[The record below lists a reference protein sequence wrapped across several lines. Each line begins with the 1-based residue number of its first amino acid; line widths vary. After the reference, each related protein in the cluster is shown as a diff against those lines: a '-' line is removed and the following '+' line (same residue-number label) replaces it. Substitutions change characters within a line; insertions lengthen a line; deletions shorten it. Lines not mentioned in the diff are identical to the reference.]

1 MSQIEQFSQEY
12 IDKNTPEKDMLFKS
26 FLDSQ
31 EPYTSI
37 FKNNPWLAPPNF
49 KEPLSKKK
57 AHYWN
62 TTVGRKHPYWKTKKL
77 PTPTKEI
84 KQIRKDF
91 KKWGYALIEDGM
103 SKDQCASFI
112 ERLLDQAKGEK
123 LAGVN
128 SITPSGQYVH
138 TLINKGEIF
147 RGCIEQD
154 PSFVQA
160 GLLIESFLNE
170 TLGQGWICHSFLANG
185 AEKGYYPQVLH
196 LDQSPLSPWITE
208 EAPALVNTLYIPQDV
223 NEVNGGTLIIPGSH
237 KNIIKAGSN
246 GEVGKLPPAINLEA
260 RAGTIMLFDGRLLHG
275 TGVNHTDEIRFVA
288 AMSNV
293 KSWMRSQENW
303 IISVD
308 PKIIE
313 SASPKLLHRMGMQA
327 ATYGGTIEGFGMGA
341 SGKVNEIHGS
351 TKYFREAFDSGDYVR
366 VGELSPQSSKKDL
379 QKNYTLKGAV
389 KQAKQKAKSRASK

>member
-1 MSQIEQFSQEY
+1 MIQIEQFSQEY
-12 IDKNTPEKDMLFKS
+12 IEKNTPKKDMLFKS

-49 KEPLSKKK
+49 KKPLSKKK
-57 AHYWN
+57 VHYWK

-103 SKDQCASFI
+103 SKDQCHLFI
-112 ERLLDQAKGEK
+112 ERLLEQAQGEK

-128 SITPSGQYVH
+128 SMTPSGQYVH
-138 TLINKGEIF
+138 TLINKGEMF

-154 PSFVQA
+154 PSHVQA
-160 GLLIESFLNE
+160 GVLIENFLNE
-170 TLGQGWICHSFLANG
+170 TLGTGWICHSFLANG

-223 NEVNGGTLIIPGSH
+223 NEENGGTLIIPGSH

-246 GEVGKLPPAINLEA
+246 GKIGKLPPAINLEA
-260 RAGTIMLFDGRLLHG
+260 RAGTVMLFDGRLLHG
-275 TGVNHTDEIRFVA
+275 TGVNHTKEIRFVA

-303 IISVD
+303 VISVD
-308 PKIIE
+308 PEIIKN
-313 SASPKLLHRMGMQA
+313 ASPKLLHRMGLQA
-327 ATYGGTIEGFGMGA
+327 VTYGGTIEGFGMGA
-341 SGKVNEIHGS
+341 GGKVDESRGS
-351 TKYFREAFDSGDYVR
+351 IKYFREALDEGEYIR
-366 VGELSPQSSKKDL
+366 VGQLSSTSPKSDL
-379 QKNYTLKGAV
+379 KKNYTLR
-389 KQAKQKAKSRASK
+389 QAMKNAKSK

>member
-1 MSQIEQFSQEY
+1 MIQIEQFSQEY
-12 IDKNTPEKDMLFKS
+12 IEKNTPKKDMLFKS

-49 KEPLSKKK
+49 KKPLSKKK
-57 AHYWN
+57 VHYWN

-103 SKDQCASFI
+103 SKDQCHLFI
-112 ERLLDQAKGEK
+112 ERLLEQAQGEK

-128 SITPSGQYVH
+128 SMTPSGQYVH
-138 TLINKGEIF
+138 TLINKGEMF

-154 PSFVQA
+154 PSHVQA
-160 GLLIESFLNE
+160 GVLIENFLNE
-170 TLGQGWICHSFLANG
+170 TLGTGWICHSFLANG

-223 NEVNGGTLIIPGSH
+223 NEENGGTLIIPGSH

-246 GEVGKLPPAINLEA
+246 GKIGKLPPAINLEA
-260 RAGTIMLFDGRLLHG
+260 RAGTVMLFDGRLLHG
-275 TGVNHTDEIRFVA
+275 TGVNHTKEIRFVA

-303 IISVD
+303 VISVD
-308 PKIIE
+308 PEIIKN
-313 SASPKLLHRMGMQA
+313 ASPKLLHRMGMQA
-327 ATYGGTIEGFGMGA
+327 VTYGGTIEGFGMGA
-341 SGKVNEIHGS
+341 GGKVDESRGS
-351 TKYFREAFDSGDYVR
+351 IKYFREALDEGEYIR
-366 VGELSPQSSKKDL
+366 VGQLSSTSPKSDL
-379 QKNYTLKGAV
+379 KKNYTLR
-389 KQAKQKAKSRASK
+389 QAMKNAKSK

>member
-1 MSQIEQFSQEY
+1 MIQIEQFSQEY
-12 IDKNTPEKDMLFKS
+12 IEKNTPKKDMLFKS

-49 KEPLSKKK
+49 KKPLSKKK
-57 AHYWN
+57 VHYWN

-103 SKDQCASFI
+103 SKDQCHLFL
-112 ERLLDQAKGEK
+112 ERLLEQAQGEK

-128 SITPSGQYVH
+128 SMTPSGQYVH
-138 TLINKGEIF
+138 TLINKGEMF

-154 PSFVQA
+154 PSHVQA
-160 GLLIESFLNE
+160 GVLIENFLNE
-170 TLGQGWICHSFLANG
+170 TLGTGWICHSFLANG

-223 NEVNGGTLIIPGSH
+223 NEENGGTLIIPGSH

-246 GEVGKLPPAINLEA
+246 GKIGKLPPAINLEA
-260 RAGTIMLFDGRLLHG
+260 RAGTVMLFDGRLLHG
-275 TGVNHTDEIRFVA
+275 TGVNHTKEIRFVA

-303 IISVD
+303 VISVD
-308 PKIIE
+308 PEIIKN
-313 SASPKLLHRMGMQA
+313 ASPKLLHRMGLQA
-327 ATYGGTIEGFGMGA
+327 VTYGGTIEGFGMGA
-341 SGKVNEIHGS
+341 GGKVDESRGS
-351 TKYFREAFDSGDYVR
+351 IKYFREALDEGEYIR
-366 VGELSPQSSKKDL
+366 VGQLSSTSPKSDL
-379 QKNYTLKGAV
+379 KKNYTLR
-389 KQAKQKAKSRASK
+389 QAMKNAKSK

>member
-1 MSQIEQFSQEY
+1 MIQIEQFSQEY
-12 IDKNTPEKDMLFKS
+12 IEKNTPKKDMLFKS

-49 KEPLSKKK
+49 KKPLSKKK
-57 AHYWN
+57 VHYWN

-103 SKDQCASFI
+103 SKDQCHLFI
-112 ERLLDQAKGEK
+112 ERLLEQAQGEK

-138 TLINKGEIF
+138 TLINKGEMF

-154 PSFVQA
+154 PSHVQA
-160 GLLIESFLNE
+160 GVLIENFLNE
-170 TLGQGWICHSFLANG
+170 TLGTGWICHSFLANG

-196 LDQSPLSPWITE
+196 LDQSPLSPWITQ

-223 NEVNGGTLIIPGSH
+223 NEENGGTLIIPGSH

-246 GEVGKLPPAINLEA
+246 GKIGKLPPAINLEA
-260 RAGTIMLFDGRLLHG
+260 RAGTVMLFDGRLLHG
-275 TGVNHTDEIRFVA
+275 TGVNHTKEIRFVA

-303 IISVD
+303 VISVD
-308 PKIIE
+308 PEIIKN
-313 SASPKLLHRMGMQA
+313 ASPKLLHRMGLQA
-327 ATYGGTIEGFGMGA
+327 VTYGGTIEGFGMGA
-341 SGKVNEIHGS
+341 GGKVDESRGS
-351 TKYFREAFDSGDYVR
+351 IKYFREALDEGEYIR
-366 VGELSPQSSKKDL
+366 VGQLSSTSPKSDL
-379 QKNYTLKGAV
+379 KKNYTLR
-389 KQAKQKAKSRASK
+389 QAMKNAKSK

>member
-1 MSQIEQFSQEY
+1 MTQIEQFSQEY
-12 IDKNTPEKDMLFKS
+12 IEKNTPEKDMLFKS

-49 KEPLSKKK
+49 KIPLSKKK
-57 AHYWN
+57 VHYWN

-103 SKDQCASFI
+103 SKDQCHLFI
-112 ERLLDQAKGEK
+112 ERLLEQAQGEK

-138 TLINKGEIF
+138 TLINKGEMF

-154 PSFVQA
+154 PSHVQA
-160 GLLIESFLNE
+160 GVLIENFLNE
-170 TLGQGWICHSFLANG
+170 TLGTGWICHSFLANG

-223 NEVNGGTLIIPGSH
+223 NEENGGTLIIPGSH

-246 GEVGKLPPAINLEA
+246 GKIGKLPPAINLEA
-260 RAGTIMLFDGRLLHG
+260 RAGTVMLFDGRLLHG
-275 TGVNHTDEIRFVA
+275 TGVNHTNEIRFVA

-303 IISVD
+303 VISVD
-308 PKIIE
+308 PEIIKN
-313 SASPKLLHRMGMQA
+313 ASPKLLHRMGLQA
-327 ATYGGTIEGFGMGA
+327 VTYGGTIEGFGMGA
-341 SGKVNEIHGS
+341 GGKVDESRGS
-351 TKYFREAFDSGDYVR
+351 IKYFREALDEGEYIR
-366 VGELSPQSSKKDL
+366 VGQLSSTSPESDL
-379 QKNYTLKGAV
+379 KKNYTLR
-389 KQAKQKAKSRASK
+389 QAMKNAKSK